1 METKMENNID
11 IQVDETLEKCILSTP
26 RKSFFLFAGA
36 GSGKT
41 YSLVLLLKK
50 IRDNI
55 GKDLLLKGKN
65 VAVITFTN
73 AATDEIINRLDYSS
87 VFHISTIHS
96 FVWDVIKYYQTDI
109 KRLYCQYIIEDID
122 ALSKKLDAT
131 KNKTT
136 KTYLSNIEKLV
147 YQKERLA
154 KAQTLEKFVYNP
166 NGSNPEYNALKH
178 AEVIKIS
185 AHMII
190 ESQMLQRIIAQRY
203 PILLIDESQDTKK
216 ELVDAFFEIQRNFA
230 DVFTLGLIGD
240 QKQRIYADGKENIEG
255 IIPIGWEK
263 PIKRMNYRCAKRII
277 QLANN
282 IGKDI
287 DLHAEQCPREDA
299 SDGLVRL
306 FVVQQSDGLNK
317 DEVEQNV
324 MRIMSEQTK
333 DKKWSGKDSEV
344 KILTLEHMMA
354 ARRLGFDG
362 FFAAFYKVPKYQMT
376 FLQGSVSE
384 IEFFTKEVLPLAESI
399 KGDGRI
405 ALEILKQY
413 SPLLSRQ
420 KNDRPYEHYLQCRE
434 VAIRVAGLV
443 DENCTIR
450 VVVDEIIKSKLLIV
464 PDVVRQAHR
473 LKPSEIEDDSVE
485 EELRAWVEVM
495 DLPINMVRCYDDY
508 VNQRSHFDTHQ
519 GVKGLEFERVMVII
533 DDSEAKGFLFSYD
546 KLFGVKDL
554 SDTDLKNKK
563 DGKETSIER
572 TQRLFYVTCTRA
584 KNSLAVVMYTNNPDR
599 VKTEVISKGWFED
612 NEIIVM

>member
-1 METKMENNID
+1 MI
-11 IQVDETLEKCILSTP
+11 
-26 RKSFFLFAGA
+26 
-36 GSGKT
+36 
-41 YSLVLLLKK
+41 LLLKK
-50 IRDNI
+50 ICDSI
-55 GKDLLLKGKN
+55 GKDLLLQGKN

-73 AATDEIINRLDYSS
+73 AATDEIINRLNYSS

-109 KRLYCQYIIEDID
+109 KRLYCQYIIEEME
-122 ALSKKLDAT
+122 ALDKKLDET

-136 KTYLSNIEKLV
+136 KTYLSNIEKLN

-154 KAQTLEKFVYNP
+154 KAQTIEKFVYNP

-185 AHMII
+185 AQMII

-230 DVFTLGLIGD
+230 NIFTLGLLGD

-255 IIPIGWEK
+255 IIPAGWEK
-263 PIKRMNYRCAKRII
+263 PIKRMNYRCAIRII

-282 IGKDI
+282 IGKEI
-287 DLHAEQCPREDA
+287 DFHAEQRPREDA
-299 SDGLVRL
+299 NDGFVRL
-306 FVVQQSDGLNK
+306 FIVQQRNDLNK

-324 MRIMSEQTK
+324 MKIMSKQTK
-333 DKKWSGKDSEV
+333 DEKWTGIDTDV
-344 KILTLEHMMA
+344 KVLTLEHMMA
-354 ARRLGFDG
+354 ARRLGFAE
-362 FFAAFYKVPKYQMT
+362 FFASFHKVSKYQMT

-384 IEFFTKEVLPLAESI
+384 IEFFTKEVLPIAESM
-399 KGDGRI
+399 KEDGRL
-405 ALEILKQY
+405 ALEILKKY

-420 KNDRPYEHYLQCRE
+420 NTEKPYELYLKCRE
-434 VAIRVAGLV
+434 EAMKVASIANG
-443 DENCTIR
+443 NNTIR
-450 VVVDEIIKSKLLIV
+450 IVIDEIIKSQLLTV
-464 PDVVRQAHR
+464 PDVVRQAYL
-473 LKPSEIEDDSVE
+473 LKPSDIEDTVE

-495 DLPINMVRCYDDY
+495 DLPIDMVRKFNDY
-508 VNQRSHFDTHQ
+508 VNQRSRFDTHQ
-519 GVKGLEFERVMVII
+519 GVKDLEFNRVMVII

-546 KLFGVKDL
+546 KLFGVKEL
-554 SDTDLKNKK
+554 SDTDLKNK
-563 DGKETSIER
+563 DNGKETSIER

-584 KNSLAVVMYTNNPDR
+584 KNSLAVVMYTNNPER
-599 VKTEVISKGWFED
+599 VKTEAIRKGWFEE